1 MKQIDFSTYYDKV
14 LGGWLGKCIGGA
26 CGALSENN
34 KDILH
39 YTIDNVFPKVIPP
52 NDDLDLQVLW
62 LQEGLEKY
70 GVGIGRKELGQL
82 FAKYNICLANEYAV
96 AIRNITL
103 GILPPT
109 SGLFDN
115 SYFLNSMGCPIRSEI
130 WALVAPGSFETVKH
144 YVRMDGS
151 IDHGEESIYGEIFNA
166 VMESAAFFEADRE
179 ELVETALGQIPSD
192 CLQHQSIQFA
202 LNSYQNKTNW
212 TDARNALVQRFG
224 SMDASYSV
232 VNLGLTILAFLYG
245 EGDYAK
251 TLLYAVNGGYDTDCT
266 AATALSVL
274 GIMLGGKGIP
284 SFWKEKIGN
293 ELLVG
298 TVDIQCRYPTIEAF
312 TKATCEAGLSFE
324 KAGLWETKLLH
335 VPEEFIPSLPEPES
349 DPVDVEVEY
358 VTGPT
363 IGIGEKTDVKIRL
376 QNNSEKE
383 IKGHIEISGPK
394 ALQLSLTG
402 ADLTLNPEENEELL
416 LSIKAPN
423 GLKALSRENQFTVT
437 FAGQSL
443 SFGLFGASRM
453 KLFGPYWDNYDTTLY
468 QQDPYQERTQ
478 RFPNGDGD
486 IHAMFNGFVNIDREY
501 IPEDFSQL
509 PNGGQWVNIHGSEFD
524 LERYISYR
532 GPACVYL
539 IHEFQLEHAVPNG
552 QFHFGCNA
560 PAKVW
565 INGQLVL
572 VNHQHFAWTIFN
584 CTIPAQLKEGKNQIV
599 YKLTRTDRFQ
609 FSAICRDI
617 DNRSRFLCNITSVEK

>member
-1 MKQIDFSTYYDKV
+1 M
-14 LGGWLGKCIGGA
+14 
-26 CGALSENN
+26 
-34 KDILH
+34 
-39 YTIDNVFPKVIPP
+39 
-52 NDDLDLQVLW
+52 
-62 LQEGLEKY
+62 
-70 GVGIGRKELGQL
+70 
-82 FAKYNICLANEYAV
+82 
-96 AIRNITL
+96 
-103 GILPPT
+103 
-109 SGLFDN
+109 
-115 SYFLNSMGCPIRSEI
+115 
-130 WALVAPGSFETVKH
+130 
-144 YVRMDGS
+144 
-151 IDHGEESIYGEIFNA
+151 
-166 VMESAAFFEADRE
+166 
-179 ELVETALGQIPSD
+179 
-192 CLQHQSIQFA
+192 
-202 LNSYQNKTNW
+202 
-212 TDARNALVQRFG
+212 
-224 SMDASYSV
+224 
-232 VNLGLTILAFLYG
+232 
-245 EGDYAK
+245 
-251 TLLYAVNGGYDTDCT
+251 
-266 AATALSVL
+266 
-274 GIMLGGKGIP
+274 
-284 SFWKEKIGN
+284 
-293 ELLVG
+293 
-298 TVDIQCRYPTIEAF
+298 
-312 TKATCEAGLSFE
+312 
-324 KAGLWETKLLH
+324 
-335 VPEEFIPSLPEPES
+335 
-349 DPVDVEVEY
+349 
-358 VTGPT
+358 
-363 IGIGEKTDVKIRL
+363 
-376 QNNSEKE
+376 
-383 IKGHIEISGPK
+383 
-394 ALQLSLTG
+394 
-402 ADLTLNPEENEELL
+402 L

-443 SFGLFGASRM
+443 SFGLVCASRM